1 MLFKDSVNIY
11 SSGCVYIS
19 NTTVYENNIALNIAN
34 TIDVTGDL
42 SGDLTVVNF
51 QLLSQPKNKDTV
63 SVTNAC

>member
-1 MLFKDSVNIY
+1 MS
-11 SSGCVYIS
+11 VYIL